1 MNLTY
6 WAPMLVSE
14 KRIISKAF
22 QNNSHIHSVIIIAV
36 GLIISRPI
44 EMFNVRKRFYK
55 LLSICIYERISRLI
69 ASTHVVGDPGLTVR
83 VVINACVNR
92 I

>member
-1 MNLTY
+1 M
-6 WAPMLVSE
+6 V
-14 KRIISKAF
+14 
-22 QNNSHIHSVIIIAV
+22 V
-36 GLIISRPI
+36 GLKTAKFI
-44 EMFNVRKRFYK
+44 EILDIRKRFYK